1 MESKN
6 ESIQL
11 TRICITTTFPVGEKS
26 IFFQKPLQGR
36 FPTRL
41 FLYCT
46 QMSIAKIQKNPVYCH
61 SHPGLAVRHMC
72 LCQIFSSQHQ
82 FEVKQVLQ
90 LKLKNSYLYQYC
102 FSVFCLKF
110 SKGLIIGARFASDVN
125 IFKLYLIWD
134 QSDIFTSICLGT
146 RAILR
151 KTIMI
156 EMRVF

>member
-6 ESIQL
+6 DSIQL

-46 QMSIAKIQKNPVYCH
+46 QMSIAKLQKNPVYCH

-72 LCQIFSSQHQ
+72 QTGKISPHTCDQNLVAALWYH
-82 FEVKQVLQ
+82 L
-90 LKLKNSYLYQYC
+90 LH
-102 FSVFCLKF
+102 
-110 SKGLIIGARFASDVN
+110 
-125 IFKLYLIWD
+125 FKI
-134 QSDIFTSICLGT
+134 
-146 RAILR
+146 
-151 KTIMI
+151 
-156 EMRVF
+156 

>member
-26 IFFQKPLQGR
+26 IFFEKPLQGR

-46 QMSIAKIQKNPVYCH
+46 QMSIAKLQKKPVYCH

-72 LCQIFSSQHQ
+72 GPKWSPCPPCSDRIKSVRPLVGSSVNRWVTPVL
-82 FEVKQVLQ
+82 ERVKNCAHVRML
-90 LKLKNSYLYQYC
+90 LLHGVCMTVYN
-102 FSVFCLKF
+102 
-110 SKGLIIGARFASDVN
+110 
-125 IFKLYLIWD
+125 
-134 QSDIFTSICLGT
+134 
-146 RAILR
+146 
-151 KTIMI
+151 
-156 EMRVF
+156 

>member
-46 QMSIAKIQKNPVYCH
+46 QMSIAKLQKNPVYCH

-72 LCQIFSSQHQ
+72 AYVSQ
-82 FEVKQVLQ
+82 
-90 LKLKNSYLYQYC
+90 KNMDNEAAKAA
-102 FSVFCLKF
+102 V
-110 SKGLIIGARFASDVN
+110 R
-125 IFKLYLIWD
+125 
-134 QSDIFTSICLGT
+134 
-146 RAILR
+146 
-151 KTIMI
+151 
-156 EMRVF
+156 